1 MLYALTAGVVLGL
14 SGGLAPGPL
23 LTLVISQSLKYN
35 AKEGVKV
42 ALAPLITDL
51 PIILLSLLMLT
62 RLANFHRVVGLISF
76 VGGLY
81 VLYLAYECSR
91 SDAVALEAPDD
102 KPKSVRKGVLINALN
117 PHPYLFWVTVGAPFI
132 LKIGKDH
139 VLAPLMFILSFY
151 LLLVGSKVLLALIA
165 GRSRGFLK
173 GTLYDYVMRVLAGL
187 LAVFA
192 FFLLKDA
199 LVLLGIIGGN
209 GSLASQSS
217 RGWIG
222 DCGLERF

>member
-1 MLYALTAGVVLGL
+1 MLDEIVISRAIIDRYFRKLMDNLEVDVAIAGGGPAGLTAGYFL
-14 SGGLAPGPL
+14 
-23 LTLVISQSLKYN
+23 

-117 PHPYLFWVTVGAPFI
+117 PHPYLFWATVGGPALVSGWRESPLHALGFLVPFY
-132 LKIGKDH
+132 
-139 VLAPLMFILSFY
+139 A
-151 LLLVGSKVLLALIA
+151 LLVGSKATIAWLVSRQAGGLSQLWYRRTLQGSGVLLLAMGIWLIWQAWA
-165 GRSRGFLK
+165 G
-173 GTLYDYVMRVLAGL
+173 
-187 LAVFA
+187 
-192 FFLLKDA
+192 
-199 LVLLGIIGGN
+199 
-209 GSLASQSS
+209 
-217 RGWIG
+217 
-222 DCGLERF
+222 